1 MDSIF
6 NELIEKW
13 NGPVPSTTLVL
24 FIAAVVPGVIIVFV
38 RSQFVK
44 GSILPYPAGFLSYL
58 TVSTVYWLV
67 LLLLISPLVMLILDY
82 ARIHYLIAPFNEF
95 KEVIFVIIVPILVG
109 FVAGWVATKGYVYKI
124 LYLLKLNPFHP
135 TPTAWEWCFSETV
148 EQFVLITLKN
158 GVQFGGMLDS
168 DSFAS
173 SDIENQ
179 DIYIS
184 EVYEIDNQN
193 NWIPQ
198 GRGVFLSSG
207 EISSVE
213 FIPIEE
219 EERSNVKNTPTSGK
233 RVRTNSQEHK
243 PTGIQTET

>member
-1 MDSIF
+1 MESVF
-6 NELIEKW
+6 NELFEKW
-13 NGPVPSTTLVL
+13 NGPVPSSTLVL

-44 GSILPYPAGFLSYL
+44 GSILPYPSGFLSYL

-67 LLLLISPLVMLILDY
+67 LLVLIFPMGKLILDY
-82 ARIHYLIAPFNEF
+82 TEAHFLITPVNEI
-95 KEVIFVIIVPILVG
+95 KALVCVVIVPILVG
-109 FVAGWVATKGYVYKI
+109 LIAGWVATEGYVYKI
-124 LYLLKLNPFHP
+124 LYFLKLNPFHP
-135 TPTAWEWCFSETV
+135 TPTAWEWCFSESV

-184 EVYEIDNQN
+184 EVYKIDNQN

-207 EISSVE
+207 EVSSVE
-213 FIPIEE
+213 FIPIQEE
-219 EERSNVKNTPTSGK
+219 EESNDKNTPTSRK
-233 RVRTNSQEHK
+233 RVRTNPQ
-243 PTGIQTET
+243 

>member
-6 NELIEKW
+6 NELFEKW
-13 NGPVPSTTLVL
+13 NGPVPSSTLVL

-44 GSILPYPAGFLSYL
+44 GKILPYPAGFLSYL

-67 LLLLISPLVMLILDY
+67 LLVLIFPTVMLILDY
-82 ARIHYLIAPFNEF
+82 TEAHYFITPVNEF
-95 KEVIFVIIVPILVG
+95 KALICVVVVPILVG
-109 FVAGWVATKGYVYKI
+109 LIAGWVATKGYVYKI
-124 LYLLKLNPFHP
+124 LYFLKLNPIHP

-158 GVQFGGMLDS
+158 GVQFGGILGADC
-168 DSFAS
+168 FAS

-184 EVYEIDNQN
+184 EIYEIDAQN
-193 NWIPQ
+193 KWIPQ

-207 EISSVE
+207 EVTSVE
-213 FIPIEE
+213 FIPIKEE
-219 EERSNVKNTPTSGK
+219 EES
-233 RVRTNSQEHK
+233 
-243 PTGIQTET
+243 ID

>member
-1 MDSIF
+1 MESIF
-6 NELIEKW
+6 NDLIEKW
-13 NGPVPSTTLVL
+13 HGPVPSSTLVL

-67 LLLLISPLVMLILDY
+67 LLVLIFPLGMLILNFTE
-82 ARIHYLIAPFNEF
+82 AHFLITSVDEF
-95 KEVIFVIIVPILVG
+95 KALICVVIVPILVG
-109 FVAGWVATKGYVYKI
+109 LISGWVATKGYVYRI
-124 LYLLKLNPFHP
+124 LSLFKLNPIQP

-168 DSFAS
+168 DCFAS

-207 EISSVE
+207 EVSSVE

-219 EERSNVKNTPTSGK
+219 EEESI
-233 RVRTNSQEHK
+233 E
-243 PTGIQTET
+243 